1 MKLTLLQMVQSILS
15 DMDGEGVNSLT
26 DTEEAGQIAS
36 IIQDT
41 YYNIVSNRLIP
52 EHKKLVRLISV
63 SDSTRPTHMKYGEDV
78 TKIERVW
85 YNTSKDTI
93 HTNYEEIKWTDPLE
107 FIRMADGLGANY
119 YEVDEAGTTLRV
131 GTNKMPSYYTSFDD
145 EHIVFDSYDSAVNS
159 TITEARSRAYGV
171 HIPVFDLYND
181 NYVPDIDANMFPY
194 LLAESKSV
202 AFSLLHGGSDPKVEQ
217 AARRQKSH
225 IQNDKYNTIQ
235 YRKLSN
241 YGR

>member
-1 MKLTLLQMVQSILS
+1 MKLTLLQIVQSVLN
-15 DMDGEGVNSLT
+15 DMDGEEVNSLE
-26 DTEEAGQIAS
+26 DTTEASQIAS
-36 IIQDT
+36 IVRDT

-52 EHKKLVRLISV
+52 EHKEIVKLVSL
-63 SDSTRPTHMKYGEDV
+63 SDNTRPTHMKYGEDV
-78 TKIERVW
+78 TKIEKVW
-85 YNTSKDTI
+85 YDTSKDGSYR
-93 HTNYEEIKWTDPLE
+93 YEEIKWCDPLD
-107 FIRMADGLGANY
+107 FMRMSDSLGSDY
-119 YEVDEAGTTLRV
+119 VEVNEGSAKLRV
-131 GTNKMPSYYTSFDD
+131 GNNKMPTYYTSFDD
-145 EHIVFDSYDSAVNS
+145 EHIVFNSYDKSVNS

-171 HIPVFDLYND
+171 RIPQFDVTDD
-181 NYVPDIDANMFPY
+181 NFVPDMDANMFPY

>member
-1 MKLTLLQMVQSILS
+1 MKLTLLQIVQSVLN
-15 DMDGEGVNSLT
+15 DMDGEEVNSLE
-26 DTEEAGQIAS
+26 DTTEASQVAS
-36 IIQDT
+36 IVRDT

-52 EHKKLVRLISV
+52 EHKELLKLVAL
-63 SDSTRPTHMKYGEDV
+63 SDNTRPTHMKYGEDV
-78 TKIERVW
+78 TRIEKVW
-85 YNTSKDTI
+85 YDTSKDGSYK
-93 HTNYEEIKWTDPLE
+93 YEEVKWCSPLD
-107 FIRMADGLGANY
+107 FIRMSDSLGSDY
-119 YEVDEAGTTLRV
+119 VEVNEAGTKLRV
-131 GTNKMPSYYTSFDD
+131 GNNKMPTYYTSFDD
-145 EHIVFDSYDSAVNS
+145 EHIVFNSYDSSVNS

-171 HIPVFDLYND
+171 RIPTFDVND
-181 NYVPDIDANMFPY
+181 DSFVPDMDANMFPY